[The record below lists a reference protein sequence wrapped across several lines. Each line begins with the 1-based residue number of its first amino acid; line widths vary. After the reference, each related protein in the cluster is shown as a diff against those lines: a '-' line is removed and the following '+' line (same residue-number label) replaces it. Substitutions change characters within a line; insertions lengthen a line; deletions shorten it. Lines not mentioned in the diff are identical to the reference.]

1 MDIIKGIYRHHHP
14 FFRMIDPPQYIP
26 KLCKESIYP
35 FTPFSKLLDLHPI
48 HTISTSVWLELR
60 LAQRML
66 ATLWNAVSRGTK
78 TVTPEGWTRELFTD
92 SEPRLINCSNFL
104 KSNFKCK
111 DTNKKHIILKQ
122 YNASPNPYPIP
133 QFTML
138 IFLIIIMHSIID
150 SPPHTHTHIQPISL
164 RWFQLDLFSNVVI
177 NKSEQLIDHMD
188 YTVGHGDVSLY
199 DGCTHPVTVHVHC
212 KK

>member
-35 FTPFSKLLDLHPI
+35 FTPFSKLLDPHPI

-104 KSNFKCK
+104 KSNFKFK

-122 YNASPNPYPIP
+122 YNASPSPSPHPPIYYVD
-133 QFTML
+133 L
-138 IFLIIIMHSIID
+138 SYYNHALNHWL
-150 SPPHTHTHIQPISL
+150 PPHTHTHIQPIYL
-164 RWFQLDLFSNVVI
+164 RGFQLDLFSNVVI
-177 NKSEQLIDHMD
+177 NKSKQLIDHMD
-188 YTVGHGDVSLY
+188 YTVGHSDVSLY
-199 DGCTHPVTVHVHC
+199 DGCTHPITVHVHC